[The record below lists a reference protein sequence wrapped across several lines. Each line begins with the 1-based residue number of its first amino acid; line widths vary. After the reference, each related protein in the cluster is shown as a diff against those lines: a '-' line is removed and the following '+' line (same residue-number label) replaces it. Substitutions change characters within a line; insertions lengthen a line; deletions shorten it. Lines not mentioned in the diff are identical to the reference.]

1 MTIFSRIITR
11 LSPPLPEV
19 PPSNDENLSAARE
32 AVIESSQSLVRA
44 VSRSQAAARE
54 AQRLR
59 EALSRNHLAPS
70 FEMAMRRRGV

>member
-1 MTIFSRIITR
+1 MTLLDRIITR
-11 LSPPLPEV
+11 LTAPLPEI

-32 AVIESSQSLVRA
+32 AVVESSKSLVQA

-54 AQRLR
+54 TQRLR
-59 EALSRNHLAPS
+59 EALNRNHLAPS